1 MKFQIFG
8 KDNQCKFVTEYKSC
22 IPDISE
28 LIIMTKSGY
37 KFRLNGKLISLSKLK
52 ESLELK
58 CKVCV

>member
-37 KFRLNGKLISLSKLK
+37 KFRLNGKLISLSRLK

-58 CKVCV
+58 CEVCV